1 MTTFGKEGCAGH
13 GDISSTGE
21 AGAGGLKTSKRA
33 GGGEGEGEGRRG
45 RGDRSMSLSEE
56 GPYNGRRWSG
66 HTGKPQVRQ
75 KAEGAGPYGW

>member
-21 AGAGGLKTSKRA
+21 AGAGGLKTSERA
-33 GGGEGEGEGRRG
+33 GGGEGEGRRG
-45 RGDRSMSLSEE
+45 RGDRSVSLLEE
-56 GPYNGRRWSG
+56 GPYNGRRWAG